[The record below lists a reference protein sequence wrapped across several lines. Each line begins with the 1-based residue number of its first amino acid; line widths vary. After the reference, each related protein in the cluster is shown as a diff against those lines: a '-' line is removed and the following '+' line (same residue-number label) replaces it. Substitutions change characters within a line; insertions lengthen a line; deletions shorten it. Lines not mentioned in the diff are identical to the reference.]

1 MNNDNNQNGA
11 AKDEKEKDIDKSVY
25 DIKTNADLES
35 LSFEERIKYD
45 KSNFLQ
51 YFLYLVKVNIDFV
64 SIIAISSAIDPFSLR
79 FTKFMFN
86 ITLNLALN
94 AVFYFDTYIEEETDM
109 KNSGS
114 DLQFNYFIYNQIIKT
129 LWSVLISY
137 IIIFA
142 SNMIIIVSHKYLNQ
156 YYLEALTDKVNAM

>member
-1 MNNDNNQNGA
+1 
-11 AKDEKEKDIDKSVY
+11 
-25 DIKTNADLES
+25 
-35 LSFEERIKYD
+35 
-45 KSNFLQ
+45 
-51 YFLYLVKVNIDFV
+51 
-64 SIIAISSAIDPFSLR
+64 
-79 FTKFMFN
+79 MFN

-142 SNMIIIVSHKYLNQ
+142 SNMIIIVYHKYLNQ